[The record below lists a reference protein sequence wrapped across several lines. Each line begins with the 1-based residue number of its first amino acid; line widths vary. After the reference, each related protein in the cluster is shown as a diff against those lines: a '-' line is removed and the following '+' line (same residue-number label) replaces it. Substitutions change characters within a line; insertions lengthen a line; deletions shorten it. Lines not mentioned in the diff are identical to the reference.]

1 MKDRSITIVFASML
15 GFCMLAVMA
24 CTVWILFTGSA
35 IELALGIL
43 GSAVSVYMFIDVSR
57 EIK

>member
-1 MKDRSITIVFASML
+1 MHDQKITVLFSALL

-43 GSAVSVYMFIDVSR
+43 GSAVSVYAFIDVSNDLN
-57 EIK
+57 

>member
-1 MKDRSITIVFASML
+1 MNDRSITIVFASML

-35 IELALGIL
+35 IELALGL
-43 GSAVSVYMFIDVSR
+43 VGCALSVYMFIDVSR
-57 EIK
+57 DI